1 MVYDVLYIYRI
12 FDLLNLIRDSF
23 NFEIKK
29 KIFKRFVVSMDRL
42 SLKIVITVASINDDC
57 GAFGVSMESMPIGV
71 TNNLFK

>member
-57 GAFGVSMESMPIGV
+57 GALESMLRAHW
-71 TNNLFK
+71 NDK

>member
-57 GAFGVSMESMPIGV
+57 GAFGVSMESMLRAHWSG
-71 TNNLFK
+71 K